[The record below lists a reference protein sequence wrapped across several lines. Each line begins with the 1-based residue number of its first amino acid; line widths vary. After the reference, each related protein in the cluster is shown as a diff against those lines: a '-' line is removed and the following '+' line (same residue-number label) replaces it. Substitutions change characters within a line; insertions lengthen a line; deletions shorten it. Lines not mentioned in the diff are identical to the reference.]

1 MNLVTIA
8 VRNAARNKF
17 RAAFTVLGAVV
28 SVLAFVLLRTVLN
41 AWNVGAEHAAKDRLA
56 VRHKISFSLPI
67 PKRYVETVRTVPG
80 VEHACFFSF
89 FGGKNPKY
97 PTESFSGMAADAACL
112 DVMDDLVIPPDQV
125 AAWLANR
132 QGAIVGDLLA
142 RKLDLKIGDKI
153 TLEGTLYPGQW
164 SFEVVAIYTAIRKS
178 VERSAFVLHWEYLN
192 DSVPEWQRDQVGWIN
207 AKITD
212 PSRAPA
218 ISDEIDRLLGEKDIP
233 TKTMSERA
241 AGVASLGEISALLT
255 ALEIVSA
262 IILVIMTMIVGNTI
276 ISGIRER
283 TREYGVLQA
292 IGFRPHHVIAF
303 IVGEAA
309 TMGLLAGALGVAIA
323 YAFIGKVVGPFLEDN
338 LAQMFPYVQMNHW
351 TAVAAL
357 FLATALPVAVAIVPA
372 YQTSRRPVIDSLR
385 RVA

>member
-8 VRNAARNKF
+8 IRNAARNKF

-28 SVLAFVLLRTVLN
+28 SVLAFVLLRTVLD
-41 AWNVGAEHAAKDRLA
+41 AWSVGAEHAAKDRLA

-67 PKRYVETVRTVPG
+67 PKRYVETVRAVPG

-89 FGGKNPKY
+89 FGGKNPKD
-97 PTESFSGMAADAACL
+97 PTETFSSIAADAACL
-112 DVMDDLVIPPDQV
+112 DVMDDLVIPPDQI

-153 TLEGTLYPGQW
+153 TLEGTLFPGQW

-218 ISDEIDRLLGEKDIP
+218 ISDEIDRLLGEKDVP

-283 TREYGVLQA
+283 TREYGVLRA

-309 TMGLLAGALGVAIA
+309 TMGFFAGALGVAIA

-357 FLATALPVAVAIVPA
+357 FLATALPVAVAILPA
-372 YQTSRRPVIDSLR
+372 YHTSRRPVIDSLR